1 MGSFVGL
8 GRASRTFSIVS
19 LIFPEYGER
28 GEPGTQVGHRCLFV
42 VLWDVL
48 AYISFH
54 LSLEGRVGA
63 KRQGHL

>member
-28 GEPGTQVGHRCLFV
+28 RDPGVQVGHRCFFV
-42 VLWDVL
+42 ALRGVLP
-48 AYISFH
+48 YISFH

-63 KRQGHL
+63 KR